1 MRQEEF
7 DRLLANL
14 DDLSAGQKTI
24 VRKVIDEQQDLEKVV
39 FIIESRFLEHPV
51 CPRCQSNNVKRW
63 GRANNLQRFRCYSCG
78 KTFNPLTGTPLAHLR
93 NKDRWLTM
101 ASALKQGFPLRR
113 TADECDVSLTTAFRW
128 RHRFLKAASL
138 DKPDKLYGIAEADE
152 TYFLE
157 SFKGSH
163 SLPRPPR
170 RRGGKARKR
179 GLSSEQVP
187 VLVARDRHGH
197 TLDAVLPDQ
206 SKASVKQVLK
216 GALATDN
223 ILCIDGGGALRGC
236 VNDLNIPYRVISPKR
251 KVHEMNSI
259 FHIQNVN
266 GYHSRLKSWMT
277 RFNGVATK
285 YLGNYLGWRRVYEH
299 QGAAITQVAWLQT
312 AIGRNR
318 INA

>member
-1 MRQEEF
+1 V
-7 DRLLANL
+7 A
-14 DDLSAGQKTI
+14 T
-24 VRKVIDEQQDLEKVV
+24 
-39 FIIESRFLEHPV
+39 
-51 CPRCQSNNVKRW
+51 
-63 GRANNLQRFRCYSCG
+63 
-78 KTFNPLTGTPLAHLR
+78 
-93 NKDRWLTM
+93 
-101 ASALKQGFPLRR
+101 ALKQGLPLRR
-113 TADECDVSLTTAFRW
+113 TADECDVSLSTAFRW

-163 SLPRPPR
+163 SLPRPSR

-179 GLSSEQVP
+179 GLSGEQVP
-187 VLVARDRHGH
+187 VLIARDRHGH
-197 TLDAVLPDQ
+197 TLDAILPDQ
-206 SKASVKQVLK
+206 SKDSVKQILK
-216 GALATDN
+216 GALAADN
-223 ILCIDGGGALRGC
+223 ILCIDGGGALRGF
-236 VNDLNIPYRVISPKR
+236 VKDFNIPYRIISPKR
-251 KVHEMNSI
+251 KVHKMNPI

-285 YLGNYLGWRRVYEH
+285 YLGSYLGWRRVYEH

-312 AIGRNR
+312 AIGRNI

>member
-7 DRLLANL
+7 ERLLASL
-14 DDLSAGQKTI
+14 DDLSLGQKTI
-24 VRKVIDEQQDLEKVV
+24 VRKVIDKQQDLEKVI
-39 FIIESRFLEHPV
+39 FIIESRFIENPV
-51 CPRCQSNNVKRW
+51 CPRCQSENVKRW
-63 GRANNLQRFRCYSCG
+63 GRANDLQRFRCFSCG
-78 KTFNPLTGTPLAHLR
+78 RTFNPLTGTPLANLR
-93 NKDRWLTM
+93 KKDQWLTM
-101 ASALKQGFPLRR
+101 AGALKQGIPLRR

-128 RHRFLKAASL
+128 RHRFLEAASL
-138 DKPDKLYGIAEADE
+138 DKPDKLDGIAEADE

-157 SFKGSH
+157 SFKGSR

-170 RRGGKARKR
+170 RRGGKAAKR
-179 GLSSEQVP
+179 GLSKEQVP

-197 TLDAVLPDQ
+197 TLDAILPDQ

-216 GALATDN
+216 GALTADN
-223 ILCIDGGGALRGC
+223 ILCIDGGSALRGF
-236 VNDLNIPYRVISPKR
+236 VNDHNIPYRVISPKR
-251 KVHEMNSI
+251 KVHKLNPI

-266 GYHSRLKSWMT
+266 AYHSRLKSWMM

-285 YLGNYLGWRRVYEH
+285 HLGSYLGWRRVCEH
-299 QGAAITQVAWLQT
+299 QGAPITDVAWLQT

>member
-7 DRLLANL
+7 ERLLATL
-14 DDLSAGQKTI
+14 DDLSVGQKTI
-24 VRKVIDEQQDLEKVV
+24 VRKVIDQQQDLEKVV
-39 FIIESRFLEHPV
+39 FIIESRFTENPV
-51 CPRCQSNNVKRW
+51 CPRCQSENVKRW
-63 GRANNLQRFRCYSCG
+63 GRSNNLQRFRCFSCG
-78 KTFNPLTGTPLAHLR
+78 RTFNPLTGTPLAHLR
-93 NKDRWLTM
+93 KKDQWLTM
-101 ASALKQGFPLRR
+101 AGAIKQGLPLRR
-113 TADECDVSLTTAFRW
+113 TADKCDVSLTTAFRW

-138 DKPDKLYGIAEADE
+138 DKPDKLDGIAEADE

-170 RRGGKARKR
+170 RRGGKAAKR

-197 TLDAVLPDQ
+197 TLDAILPDH
-206 SKASVKQVLK
+206 SKASVEQVLK
-216 GALATDN
+216 GALTADN
-223 ILCIDGGGALRGC
+223 ILCIDGGSALRGFA
-236 VNDLNIPYRVISPKR
+236 NDLNIPYKVISPKR
-251 KVHEMNSI
+251 KVNKMNPI

-266 GYHSRLKSWMT
+266 GYHSRLKTWMT

-285 YLGNYLGWRRVYEH
+285 YLGSYLGWRRVYEH
-299 QGAAITQVAWLQT
+299 QGALITDVAWLQT